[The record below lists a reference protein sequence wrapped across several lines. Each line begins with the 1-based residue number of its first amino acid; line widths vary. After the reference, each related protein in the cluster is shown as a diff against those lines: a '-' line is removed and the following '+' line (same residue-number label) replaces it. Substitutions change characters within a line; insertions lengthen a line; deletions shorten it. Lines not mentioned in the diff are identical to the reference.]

1 MAGRTQTALVFQGA
15 GAVGAYHLGVWRCLH
30 EAGIK
35 PDIVTGVSI
44 GAITAAVLVGAASG
58 DPLRELEDIWKE
70 FTVGAP
76 FLLPQ
81 AGRALSSVINFGMY
95 RPRLDVWA
103 APTWTA
109 LLSTDPLRSTLVRH
123 VDFDK
128 LNESTVAFATS
139 AIDVKTGR
147 IQCFRNRGGAY
158 VALDDIVASG
168 SMPPG
173 FPMTEID
180 GHSYWDGGPF
190 DSTPLQPALDLFDHG
205 PDIRRRLILAAP
217 LPCHGKVPTNINEV
231 AERMVELQFSGRLQS
246 ELQRLKTRN
255 TLIEII
261 RDLEPEVQQRFTD
274 AFPGARGLAPESYL
288 DEIIHIGS
296 SDPRVVTGAS
306 DFSAT
311 AIRRRIEAGYQD
323 AKSVLA
329 ASEASV

>member
-1 MAGRTQTALVFQGA
+1 MSRRALV
-15 GAVGAYHLGVWRCLH
+15 
-30 EAGIK
+30 
-35 PDIVTGVSI
+35 TGGSGGI
-44 GAITAAVLVGAASG
+44 GAAICRRLADDGCELLVHANARPDAAQ
-58 DPLRELEDIWKE
+58 R
-70 FTVGAP
+70 
-76 FLLPQ
+76 
-81 AGRALSSVINFGMY
+81 
-95 RPRLDVWA
+95 
-103 APTWTA
+103 
-109 LLSTDPLRSTLVRH
+109 
-123 VDFDK
+123 
-128 LNESTVAFATS
+128 VA
-139 AIDVKTGR
+139 
-147 IQCFRNRGGAY
+147 
-158 VALDDIVASG
+158 DDIVASG

-205 PDIRRRLILAAP
+205 PNIRRRLILVAP
-217 LPCHGKVPTNINEV
+217 LPCRGKVPTNINEV
-231 AERMVELQFSGRLQS
+231 SERMVELQFSGRLHS

-261 RDLEPEVQQRFTD
+261 RDLEPEVQRRFMD

-323 AKSVLA
+323 AESVLA